1 MAEGGEIFGN
11 EIWGRDLHVTFVQ
24 TLRDRVT
31 FVQTLWD
38 LLFFSGVYGK

>member
-24 TLRDRVT
+24 TL
-31 FVQTLWD
+31 WD